1 VGVKEGEDVKQF
13 VNLKA
18 DKAKP
23 ELGKER
29 LIEAELEGGADG
41 TKVFWKV
48 TAAKENSKIASSWD
62 MAVLL
67 ACFFLSLCHNVVSR
81 ALSL

>member
-1 VGVKEGEDVKQF
+1 MSHGF
-13 VNLKA
+13 LSA
-18 DKAKP
+18 RA
-23 ELGKER
+23 
-29 LIEAELEGGADG
+29 
-41 TKVFWKV
+41 
-48 TAAKENSKIASSWD
+48 AAKENSKIASSWD